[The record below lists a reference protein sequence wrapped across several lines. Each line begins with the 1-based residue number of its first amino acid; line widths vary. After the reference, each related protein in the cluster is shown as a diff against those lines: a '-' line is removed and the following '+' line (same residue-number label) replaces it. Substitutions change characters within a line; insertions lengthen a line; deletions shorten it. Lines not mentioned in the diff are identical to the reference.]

1 MYDKNIKLDKAGIM
15 SDHTKYALADALKKV
30 LKRKTLDK
38 ITISDL
44 TNECGVNRQ
53 TFYYHFHDIYDL
65 IEWMYTT
72 SVSEAIGSNR
82 KSNNWEEGMEGMCR
96 QMLDNSQFIL
106 KTYHSRSGGHLKN
119 IIQDSAYTLLMDV
132 VNDASKGIH
141 ISESDKKFIA
151 DFYKYGFAGI
161 VLSWIDKGMSED
173 PKIMVMRTSYLMKGN
188 IQEAVRRLSHM
199 EEMQEL
205 DHIS

>member
-1 MYDKNIKLDKAGIM
+1 M
-15 SDHTKYALADALKKV
+15 SDHTKYALADALKEV

-82 KSNNWEEGMEGMCR
+82 KSNNWEEGMEGMLR

-106 KTYHSRSGGHLKN
+106 KTYHSRSGGHLKK

-132 VNDASKGIH
+132 VKDASRDVR
-141 ISESDKKFIA
+141 ISKTDKKFIT
-151 DFYKYGFAGI
+151 DFYKFGFAGI
-161 VLSWIDKGMSED
+161 VLDWIDKGMSED
-173 PKIMVMRTSYLMKGN
+173 PNLIVMRTSYLMKGN
-188 IQEAVRRLSHM
+188 IQEAVKRLSRM
-199 EEMQEL
+199 EEIQEL
-205 DHIS
+205 SHVS